1 MDHAG
6 LLQALPFPDKPCG
19 DDLSFSAAF
28 DQIQAARRADDPTL
42 AQGEWVTDIKEADW
56 RGVIRLCETLLG
68 AHSKDLRMAG
78 WLTEALGQAHG
89 LAGLADGHTLTA
101 ALCEAF
107 WDDIHP
113 QPEDGDFEPRIGALD
128 WLLAQTTRLLRAL
141 PLSASPRGRYS
152 LADLETARANARN
165 PAAADEG
172 SAPRLSLEAID
183 TALRDTPPQHFSDG
197 LRDAARL
204 NAALDTLQAL
214 LEARLGEAAPAF
226 GPARDALDDLTRNLR
241 RHAPSNDTAALP
253 EAVADQAA
261 TSAGPV
267 LACAAAPAGE
277 AFAAVPAGGPP
288 QSRAEALR
296 QLEGIAAFFRRTEPH
311 SPVAYLAE
319 KAVRWANMPLHE
331 WLRSVVKDDS
341 ALLRVEEL
349 LGVEER
355 AGGE

>member
-6 LLQALPFPDKPCG
+6 LLQALPFPGSPCG

-28 DQIQAARRADDPTL
+28 DQILEARRADDPTL

-56 RGVIRLCETLLG
+56 RGVITQCEALL
-68 AHSKDLRMAG
+68 ASQTKDLRVAG
-78 WLTEALGQAHG
+78 WLTEARGQAHA
-89 LAGLADGHTLTA
+89 LAGLADGHALTA

-128 WLLAQTTRLLRAL
+128 WLLAQTTRLLRTL

-152 LADLETARANARN
+152 LADLEAARAAARK

-172 SAPRLSLEAID
+172 TAPQPSLDTID
-183 TALRDTPPQHFSDG
+183 AALQGTPPQHFSDG
-197 LRDAARL
+197 LREAERL
-204 NAALDTLQAL
+204 KAALGRLQAVL
-214 LEARLGEAAPAF
+214 DARLGAAAPAF
-226 GPARDALDDLTRNLR
+226 GPARDALDDLTRCLR
-241 RHAPSNDTAALP
+241 RHAPSNGSAAHA
-253 EAVADQAA
+253 EAVASPAPA
-261 TSAGPV
+261 S
-267 LACAAAPAGE
+267 CAAPAAEGS
-277 AFAAVPAGGPP
+277 AGTPAGGPP

-319 KAVRWANMPLHE
+319 KAVRWGNMPLHE
-331 WLRSVVKDDS
+331 WLRSVVRDDS

-355 AGGE
+355 GDGG